1 MQQAKE
7 STSEHEERSKNI
19 TQTETQREKRV
30 KRIEQ
35 SIQMLWDVISLIYI
49 EWVCQKQ
56 KKVLN

>member
-7 STSEHEERSKNI
+7 STGEHEERSKNI

-35 SIQMLWDVISLIYI
+35 SIQMLWDVISLNTSNGYARSRR
-49 EWVCQKQ
+49 KY
-56 KKVLN
+56 

>member
-7 STSEHEERSKNI
+7 STGEHEERSKNI

-35 SIQMLWDVISLIYI
+35 SIQMLWDVISLIYT
-49 EWVCQKQ
+49 E
-56 KKVLN
+56 